1 MPLLALGLIK
11 MKKQLNFY
19 NDFLIKLEK
28 NHSKRCIKDIV
39 QDGKFIHFNNKKLL
53 NLSSND
59 YLGIST
65 DDDIKDNFLS
75 KYNGKIQ
82 NPSAR
87 LLGGTNKVYLE
98 LEDLLSSLFK
108 KESCLLF
115 NSGYHANVGIYS
127 SLLSKEDVVFI
138 DKLNHASIID
148 GIKLSGAKII
158 PFSHTNYND
167 LEEKLKKYRNN
178 FKNSIISSES
188 LFSMDGDFCNLE
200 KLIGLKEK
208 YNSLLFID
216 EAHSFGVFGNGI
228 GYCRE
233 KNQLENIDLIMGTFG
248 KAIGSYGAFAV
259 GDKVLIDYLINCARS
274 FIFSTALPEIS
285 VSYSKYIIENHIL
298 SNKLQE
304 ELFEITNYTHDKFKN
319 LKILGNSYI
328 IPIVQGDNEKSVNLS
343 NKLIENGFYI
353 LPIRYPTVKKGSERI
368 RISLNSK
375 ITKNEINKLFEII
388 KGE

>member
-1 MPLLALGLIK
+1 

-19 NDFLIKLEK
+19 NDFLIQLEK
-28 NHSKRCIKDIV
+28 NHSKRYIKDII
-39 QDGKFIHFNNKKLL
+39 QDEKYIHFENKKLL

-65 DDDIKDNFLS
+65 DNNIKDDFLS
-75 KYNGKIQ
+75 QYKGKIQ

-87 LLGGTNKVYLE
+87 LLGGTNKVYTE
-98 LEDLLSSLFK
+98 LEELLSSLFK

-148 GIKLSGAKII
+148 GIKLSGAKLI
-158 PFSHTNYND
+158 PFEHTNYDD
-167 LEEKLKKYRNN
+167 LEKKLKKYRNN
-178 FKNSIISSES
+178 YKNSIISSES

-200 KLIGLKEK
+200 KLTELKEK
-208 YNSLLFID
+208 YNSILIID

-228 GYCRE
+228 GYCKE
-233 KNQLENIDLIMGTFG
+233 KELLENIDLIMGTFG

-259 GDKVLIDYLINCARS
+259 GNKILIDYLINCARS
-274 FIFSTALPEIS
+274 FIFSTVLPEIS

-298 SNKLQE
+298 CGNLQKD
-304 ELFEITNYTHDKFKN
+304 LFEITNYTHEKFKD

-328 IPIVQGDNEKSVNLS
+328 IPIVQGDNKKSVDLS
-343 NKLIENGFYI
+343 NKLIEKGFYI

-375 ITKNEINKLFEII
+375 ITKSEIDKLFEII